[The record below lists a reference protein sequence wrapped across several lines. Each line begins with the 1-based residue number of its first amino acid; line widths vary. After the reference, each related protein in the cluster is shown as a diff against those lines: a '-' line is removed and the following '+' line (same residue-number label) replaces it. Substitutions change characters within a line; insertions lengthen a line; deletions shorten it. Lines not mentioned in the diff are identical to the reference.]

1 VAAQRRATTSGRP
14 YDHYCV
20 HPWLQTGVFVKL
32 ESRDKKTLIVGSIAA
47 LIIVLYAFVVSPLT
61 SDLARKREII
71 PKKER
76 DLAEMRV
83 LKDQYHEMRQRLQQA
98 QATAAKRGP
107 LLTEIEN
114 LSKRANLGGKMVSLK
129 PLAGVQT
136 EAFKESIVEIKLD
149 NITLYDIVNYVYL
162 LEKDGLRIKKL
173 NFKPRYDNPKLLN
186 STILVSSAE

>member
-1 VAAQRRATTSGRP
+1 
-14 YDHYCV
+14 
-20 HPWLQTGVFVKL
+20 LKL
-32 ESRDKKTLIVGSIAA
+32 ESRDKNTLIVGAIAA
-47 LIIVLYAFVVSPLT
+47 LIILLYAFVVSPLT
-61 SDLARKREII
+61 TDLARKRELI

-83 LKDQYHEMRQRLQQA
+83 LKDLYHEMQQRLQQA

-114 LSKRANLGGKMVSLK
+114 LTKRANLNSKMVSLK
-129 PLAGVQT
+129 PQAGVQT
-136 EAFKESIVEIKLD
+136 EAFKESIVEIRLD

>member
-1 VAAQRRATTSGRP
+1 
-14 YDHYCV
+14 
-20 HPWLQTGVFVKL
+20 VKL
-32 ESRDKKTLIVGSIAA
+32 EARDKKTLIIGSIAA

-61 SDLARKREII
+61 SDLARKRELI

-76 DLAEMRV
+76 DLVEMRV
-83 LKDQYHEMRQRLQQA
+83 LKDQYHEMQQRLQQA

-114 LSKRANLGGKMVSLK
+114 LTKRANLNSKMVSLK
-129 PLAGVQT
+129 PQAGVQSA
-136 EAFKESIVEIKLD
+136 AFKESIVEIRLD

>member
-1 VAAQRRATTSGRP
+1 
-14 YDHYCV
+14 
-20 HPWLQTGVFVKL
+20 LKL
-32 ESRDKKTLIVGSIAA
+32 ESRDKKALLIGGVGAA
-47 LIIVLYAFVVSPLT
+47 IIVLYVFVVSPLT
-61 SDLARKREII
+61 SDLSRKRELI

-76 DLAEMRV
+76 DLVEMRV
-83 LKDQYHEMRQRLQQA
+83 LKDQYLEMQQRLQQA

-114 LSKRANLGGKMVSLK
+114 LTKRANLSGKMVSLK
-129 PLAGVQT
+129 PQAGVQT

-149 NITLYDIVNYVYL
+149 SVTLYDIVNYIYQ
-162 LEKDGLRIKKL
+162 LEQDGLRIKKL